1 MQKLLTPISV
11 LVMIFSLSQAV
22 ARDAF
27 TLPAEAA
34 ATTTPNFIAIGG
46 ETRPP
51 SGWVQFCR
59 DLPGECVES
68 DTAPRDARMSK
79 AAWAQLDAINRQ
91 VNRDIMPITDWDHYG
106 VEDYW
111 TYPDDG
117 MGDCEKYVLEKRRR
131 LRALGWPESALLI
144 TVVRD
149 TKNEGHAVLMVR
161 TSEGDVI
168 LDNLSNDI
176 RHWSKVPYRYVKR
189 QSQWSANI
197 WVSLAPGT
205 SAADIATAAR
215 R

>member
-1 MQKLLTPISV
+1 MQKLIATVGV
-11 LVMIFSLSQAV
+11 LVMIFSLSQAM

-27 TLPAEAA
+27 TLPAEPAS
-34 ATTTPNFIAIGG
+34 ATTSNYISING

-59 DLPGECVES
+59 NFPAECVES
-68 DTAPRDARMSK
+68 NTPPRDAKMSK

-91 VNRDIMPITDWDHYG
+91 VNNDIIPITDWDHYG

-117 MGDCEKYVLEKRRR
+117 KGDCEKYVLEKRRR
-131 LRALGWPESALLI
+131 LHSLGWPESALLI

-161 TSEGDVI
+161 TSDGDVI

-197 WVSLAPGT
+197 WVSLAPHAGG
-205 SAADIATAAR
+205 SDLATATR